1 MEGFPPTGRLPRINV
16 LAGKQLAHS
25 QRDRGR
31 VSPDPFLFMHVW
43 IGFRA
48 RRTNRPL
55 APPTAARRCIAAG
68 HKVVQRQSVSGGK
81 GGSGRRELLNYA
93 KAQMERADN

>member
-55 APPTAARRCIAAG
+55 APPTARRCIAAG